1 MIDDGETDW
10 KMIVIDVEDPL
21 APELNNLEDVE
32 KAMPG
37 FLANTREWFR
47 LVHFKSSF
55 DFLRFGFRVYKMP
68 DGKPENKFGFDGEYQ
83 DADFAC
89 KVINET
95 NVFWKQLVGLEEP
108 MEDPGKLCVS
118 NVLCDGSKEKISRD
132 EAAEIMGS
140 APEFSEGPVLDSS
153 VDTWHYCHF
162 KQ

>member
-1 MIDDGETDW
+1 M
-10 KMIVIDVEDPL
+10 
-21 APELNNLEDVE
+21 A
-32 KAMPG
+32 
-37 FLANTREWFR
+37 
-47 LVHFKSSF
+47 
-55 DFLRFGFRVYKMP
+55 

-108 MEDPGKLCVS
+108 MVDPGKLCVS
-118 NVLCDGSKEKISRD
+118 NVLCEGSKEKISRD

-140 APEFSEGPVLDSS
+140 APEYSEGPDLDSS
-153 VDTWHYCHF
+153 IDTWHYCHL